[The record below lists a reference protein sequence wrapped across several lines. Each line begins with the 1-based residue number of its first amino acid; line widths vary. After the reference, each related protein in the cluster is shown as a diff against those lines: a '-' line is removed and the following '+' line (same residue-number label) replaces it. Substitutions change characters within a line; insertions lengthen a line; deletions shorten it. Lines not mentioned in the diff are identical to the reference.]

1 MSTVIDNKHNTDK
14 SASNNQADSFLSLI
28 RQLVLELHPKR
39 KNITQVKLDSLL
51 DKDLGFDS
59 LSRVELLLR
68 IRRAYDISLPDQI
81 LSRAETPRDLLQ
93 AILSAQTQEQKTTW
107 QEVQKHELVEV
118 ENIPHD
124 VNTLIEMLE
133 WHQEKHPNRI
143 HVYLYGEAQE
153 PEEISYEKL
162 LSTAQAI
169 AASLQQRSLS
179 PGQTVAIMLPTSG
192 DYLFSFFGILLA
204 GGIPVPIYPPF
215 RPSQFEDHM
224 RRQAGILTNSQAVML
239 ITVPEAKAAAR
250 LLKGQVRSLHSIITP
265 QELTTSQDQLSP
277 PIVRAQDIA
286 FLQYTSGSTGNPKG
300 VILTHAQLLANIR
313 IMGEAVQAK
322 STDTF
327 ISWLPLYHDMGLI
340 GAWFGSLYHAC
351 PLVLMS
357 PLSFLTDPSRWL
369 WMIHKYRGTLSAAPN
384 FAYGL
389 CLHKLQDKDIKGLDL
404 SSWRFAFNGAEPVSP
419 QTIRQFSKR
428 FSAYGFRPEAMS
440 PVYGLA
446 EVGVGLAFPP
456 LDRGPIIDSVQ
467 VETFTALG
475 KATPADDIKTNCLE
489 FVACGQPLSSY
500 EIRIVDSSGRE
511 LPEREVGQ
519 LQFKGPSATTG
530 YFRNS
535 ESTQNLFDGDWLNSG
550 DLAYIA
556 GGDIYLTGRTKDII
570 IRAGHNIYPYQTEE
584 AIADISGIRK
594 GCVAIIGSTDPTS
607 GTERIIVI
615 AETRESDT
623 AVKETLKQKINTVV
637 TELLTMPPDE
647 IILGPPHTI
656 LKTSSGKIRRASM
669 REIYGKGEI
678 SREHKAI
685 WRQYMRLMLAS
696 LLPRIR
702 DARKRISNL
711 AYAIYA
717 QLIFWLLTPVAWL
730 LVATLPRLSWRWAV
744 MRRCAKL
751 LFYLCRIPIKVE
763 GINNLPKDQICVF
776 VANHAS
782 YLDSAVLLAALPIK
796 CECAFVA
803 KEELGHR
810 FISRVFLRRI
820 GTVFVERFD
829 QKMGVAGAQRA
840 VQSILSGHSL
850 FFFPEGTFTRSP
862 GLLPFR
868 MGAFTTAATTNVPVV
883 PISIH
888 GTRSILRTDSWFPR
902 RGIVSV
908 VVIEPIMP
916 QGIEWAAAVELRDIS
931 RATILRYSG
940 EPDLE

>member
-1 MSTVIDNKHNTDK
+1 MSTVNKNKPRKQDK
-14 SASNNQADSFLSLI
+14 PTFNNQTEGFLNLI
-28 RQLVLELHPKR
+28 RQLVFELHPRYK
-39 KNITQVKLDSLL
+39 KTVQITLDSLL

-68 IRRAYDISLPDQI
+68 IRRAYDISLPDQL

-93 AILSAQTQEQKTTW
+93 AVQTAQTQEQKTTW
-107 QEVQKHELVEV
+107 GKIQKADLIEV
-118 ENIPHD
+118 ESMPHG
-124 VNTLIEMLE
+124 VNTLVEMLE
-133 WHQEKHPNRI
+133 WHQQKHPQRI
-143 HVYLYGEAQE
+143 HVYLYGEE
-153 PEEISYEKL
+153 KELEKITYEKL
-162 LSTAQAI
+162 LNSAQTI
-169 AASLQQRSLS
+169 AAGLQQQGLL

-192 DYLFSFFGILLA
+192 NYLFSFFGILLA

-250 LLKGQVRSLHSIITP
+250 LLKGQVPGLHSVVTP
-265 QELTTSQDQLSP
+265 QDLIASQGQLSRP
-277 PIVRAQDIA
+277 VLSSKDIA

-313 IMGEAVQAK
+313 IMGKAIHAK

-327 ISWLPLYHDMGLI
+327 VSWLPLYHDMGLI

-351 PLVLMS
+351 PLILMS

-404 SSWRFAFNGAEPVSP
+404 SSWRFAFNGAEPISP
-419 QTIRQFSKR
+419 QTIRQFGKR

-456 LDRGPIIDSVQ
+456 IDRGPIIDSIQ
-467 VETFTALG
+467 AEPFTTLG
-475 KATPADDIKTNCLE
+475 KAIKASENETNCLE

-500 EIRIVDSSGRE
+500 EIRIVDSTGRE

-519 LQFKGPSATTG
+519 LQFKGPSATSG

-535 ESTQNLFDGDWLNSG
+535 ESTRDLFEGDWLNSG

-556 GGDIYLTGRTKDII
+556 GGDIYLTSRTKDII
-570 IRAGHNIYPYQTEE
+570 IRGGHNIYPYQTEE
-584 AIADISGIRK
+584 AIGDISGIRK
-594 GCVAIIGSTDPTS
+594 GCVAIIGSTDTTS

-615 AETRESDT
+615 AETRETDA
-623 AVKETLKQKINTVV
+623 AVKEVLKQKVKSV
-637 TELLTMPPDE
+637 ATELLTMPPDE
-647 IILGPPHTI
+647 IILGTTHTV
-656 LKTSSGKIRRASM
+656 LKTSSGKIRRATM
-669 REIYGKGEI
+669 RELYEKGEI

-685 WRQYMRLMLAS
+685 WRQYLRLTLAS
-696 LLPRIR
+696 LLPRVRNIR
-702 DARKRISNL
+702 RRISNL
-711 AYAIYA
+711 SYAIYA
-717 QLIFWLLTPVAWL
+717 QLIFWLLAPVVWL
-730 LVATLPRLSWRWAV
+730 FVAILPNQNWRWAIL
-744 MRRCAKL
+744 RRCAKL

-763 GINNLPKDQICVF
+763 GINNLPKNQTCIF

-782 YLDSAVLLAALPIK
+782 YLDGAVLLAALPIK
-796 CECAFVA
+796 LSFVA
-803 KEELGHR
+803 KEELEQR
-810 FISRVFLRRI
+810 FISRVFLRHI
-820 GTVFVERFD
+820 GAKFVERFD
-829 QKMGVAGAQRA
+829 QEQGVAGAQSA
-840 VQSILSGHSL
+840 VQSILSGQSL
-850 FFFPEGTFTRSP
+850 LFFPEGTFTRSP
-862 GLLPFR
+862 GILPFR
-868 MGAFTTAATTNVPVV
+868 MGAFTSAATTNTPVI

-888 GTRSILRTDSWFPR
+888 GTRSILRSDSWFPR
-902 RGIVSV
+902 RGIISV
-908 VVIEPIMP
+908 VVIESIVP
-916 QGIEWAAAVELRDIS
+916 QDTQWSAAVELRDIS
-931 RATILRYSG
+931 RAKILRYSG

>member
-1 MSTVIDNKHNTDK
+1 MSTFTNSKHRKQDE
-14 SASNNQADSFLSLI
+14 SASNNQTDSFLNLI
-28 RQLVLELHPKR
+28 RQLVLELHPGYKDTIQ
-39 KNITQVKLDSLL
+39 ITLDSLL

-68 IRRAYDISLPDQI
+68 IRRTYDVSLPDQV
-81 LSRAETPRDLLQ
+81 LSRAETPRDLFQ
-93 AILSAQTQEQKTTW
+93 AILSAQTQQQNTSW
-107 QEVQKHELVEV
+107 QEIQKPELTEV
-118 ENIPHD
+118 ENMPHG
-124 VNTLIEMLE
+124 VNTLVEMLE
-133 WHQEKHPNRI
+133 WHQQKHPQRI
-143 HVYLYGEAQE
+143 HVYLYEEEKE
-153 PEEISYEKL
+153 PEKISYEKL
-162 LSTAQAI
+162 LISAQAV
-169 AASLQQRSLS
+169 ATGLQQLSLS

-224 RRQAGILTNSQAVML
+224 RRQAGILTNSQAVIL
-239 ITVPEAKAAAR
+239 ITVPEAKIAAR
-250 LLKGQVRSLHSIITP
+250 LLKGQVSSLHSVVTP
-265 QELTTSQDQLSP
+265 QELTVSRDQLSP
-277 PIVRAQDIA
+277 PILRAQDIA

-327 ISWLPLYHDMGLI
+327 VSWLPLYHDMGLI

-357 PLSFLTDPSRWL
+357 PLSFLTNPSRWL

-389 CLHKLQDKDIKGLDL
+389 CLNKLQNKDIKGLDL

-419 QTIRQFSKR
+419 QTIRQFSTR

-456 LDRGPIIDSVQ
+456 LDRGPIIDCVQ
-467 VETFTALG
+467 AETFTTLG
-475 KATPADDIKTNCLE
+475 KANPASENEINSLE
-489 FVACGQPLSSY
+489 FVACGQPLPSY
-500 EIRIVDSSGRE
+500 EIRIVDSTSRE

-535 ESTQNLFDGDWLNSG
+535 ESTRDLFDGDWLNSG

-556 GGDIYLTGRTKDII
+556 SGDIYLTSRTKDII
-570 IRAGHNIYPYQTEE
+570 IRGGHNIYPYQTEE
-584 AIADISGIRK
+584 AIGNIPGIRK
-594 GCVAIIGSTDPTS
+594 GCVAIIGSTDPAS
-607 GTERIIVI
+607 GTERIIVM
-615 AETRESDT
+615 AETHETDE
-623 AVKETLKQKINTVV
+623 AVIEALKQNINSVT

-647 IILGPPHTI
+647 IILGPPHTV
-656 LKTSSGKIRRASM
+656 LKTSSGKIRRATM
-669 REIYGKGEI
+669 RELYDKGEI
-678 SREHKAI
+678 SGEHKAI
-685 WRQYMRLMLAS
+685 WRQYIRLSLSS
-696 LLPRIR
+696 LLPRMR
-702 DARKRISNL
+702 DTRRKLSNL
-711 AYAIYA
+711 SYAAYA
-717 QLIFWLLTPVAWL
+717 QLIFWLLVPVAWL
-730 LVATLPRLSWRWAV
+730 LVALLPRLNWRWAV
-744 MRRCAKL
+744 MRICAKL

-763 GINNLPKDQICVF
+763 GINNLPSDQTCVF

-782 YLDSAVLLAALPIK
+782 YLDGAVLLAALPIK
-796 CECAFVA
+796 LTFIT
-803 KEELGHR
+803 KIELEQR
-810 FISRVFLRRI
+810 FFPRVFLRRI
-820 GTVFVERFD
+820 GAEFVERFD
-829 QKMGVAGAQRA
+829 QEQGVAGAQRA
-840 VQSILSGHSL
+840 VQSILSGQSL

-888 GTRSILRTDSWFPR
+888 GTRSILRSGSSFPR

-908 VVIEPIMP
+908 IVIKPIMP
-916 QGIEWAAAVELRDIS
+916 QGSQWSAAVELRDIS
-931 RATILRYSG
+931 RAMILRYSG

>member
-1 MSTVIDNKHNTDK
+1 MSTVINSKHHKHDK
-14 SASNNQADSFLSLI
+14 AVSNSQTENLLNLI
-28 RQLVLELHPKR
+28 RQLVLELHPRRKR
-39 KNITQVKLDSLL
+39 ITRVKLDSLL

-68 IRRAYDISLPDQI
+68 IRRTYDVSLPDQI

-93 AILSAQTQEQKTTW
+93 AILTAQTQEQKTTTW
-107 QEVQKHELVEV
+107 EDIQKRDLREV
-118 ENIPHD
+118 ESTPHS
-124 VNTLIEMLE
+124 VNTLIELLE
-133 WHQEKHPNRI
+133 WHQQKHPQRI
-143 HVYLYGEAQE
+143 HVYLYGEREE
-153 PEEISYEKL
+153 PEKITYEKL
-162 LSTAQAI
+162 FSSARTI
-169 AASLQQRSLS
+169 AASLQQHFLQ

-192 DYLFSFFGILLA
+192 DYLFSFYGVLLA

-224 RRQAGILTNSQAVML
+224 RHQAGILTNSQAVML

-250 LLKGQVRSLHSIITP
+250 LLKGQVESLHSIVTP
-265 QELTTSQDQLSP
+265 QELTTSQEQFSP
-277 PIVRAQDIA
+277 PVVRAKDIA

-313 IMGEAVQAK
+313 INGEAVQAK

-340 GAWFGSLYHAC
+340 GAWFGCLYHAC
-351 PLVLMS
+351 SLVLMS

-369 WMIHKYRGTLSAAPN
+369 WMIHNYRGTLSAAPN

-389 CLHKLQDKDIKGLDL
+389 CLNKLEDRDIRGLDL

-456 LDRGPIIDSVQ
+456 LERGPIIDSIQ
-467 VETFTALG
+467 PEPFTSSG
-475 KATPADDIKTNCLE
+475 KANPTSENETNCLE
-489 FVACGQPLSSY
+489 FVACGQPLPGY
-500 EIRIVDSSGRE
+500 EIRIVDSTGRE

-519 LQFKGPSATTG
+519 LQFKGPSATSG

-535 ESTQNLFDGDWLNSG
+535 ESTKELFDGDWLNSG

-556 GGDIYLTGRTKDII
+556 GGDIYLTSRTKDII
-570 IRAGHNIYPYQTEE
+570 IRGGHNIYPYQTEE
-584 AIADISGIRK
+584 AIGDIPSIRK
-594 GCVAIIGSTDPTS
+594 GCVAIIGSTDTTT
-607 GTERIIVI
+607 GTERIIVL
-615 AETRESDT
+615 AETRET
-623 AVKETLKQKINTVV
+623 NAAAMEILKQKINSVT
-637 TELLTMPPDE
+637 TELLSMPPDE
-647 IILGPPHTI
+647 IILGPPHTV
-656 LKTSSGKIRRASM
+656 LKTSSGKIRRATM
-669 REIYGKGEI
+669 RNLFEKGEI
-678 SREHKAI
+678 SKEHKTI
-685 WRQYMRLMLAS
+685 WRQYIRLTLSS
-696 LLPRIR
+696 LLPRMR
-702 DARKRISNL
+702 NMRRRISNL
-711 AYAIYA
+711 GYAVYA
-717 QLIFWLLTPVAWL
+717 QLIFWILAPLLWL
-730 LVATLPRLSWRWAV
+730 LIAILPRLNWRWMV
-744 MRRCAKL
+744 IRRCAKL

-763 GINNLPKDQICVF
+763 GMNNLPRDQTCVF

-782 YLDSAVLLAALPIK
+782 YLDGAILSAVLPIK
-796 CECAFVA
+796 LSFVA
-803 KEELGHR
+803 KKELELQ

-820 GTVFVERFD
+820 GAEFVERFD
-829 QKMGVAGAQRA
+829 QEQGVAGTQRA
-840 VQSILSGHSL
+840 VQSILSGRSL
-850 FFFPEGTFTRSP
+850 VFFPEGTFTRSP

-868 MGAFTTAATTNVPVV
+868 MGAFTTVATTNVPVV

-888 GTRSILRTDSWFPR
+888 GTRSILRSGSWFPR

-908 VVIEPIMP
+908 VITEPITP
-916 QGIEWAAAVELRDIS
+916 RGTDWAAAVELRDLS
-931 RATILRYSG
+931 RAMVLRYSS

>member
-1 MSTVIDNKHNTDK
+1 MSAFTNSKHHKQDEST
-14 SASNNQADSFLSLI
+14 SNNQTDSFLNLI
-28 RQLVLELHPKR
+28 RQLVLELHPGYKDTIQ
-39 KNITQVKLDSLL
+39 ITLDSLL

-68 IRRAYDISLPDQI
+68 IRRTYDVSLPDQV
-81 LSRAETPRDLLQ
+81 LSRAETPRDLFQ
-93 AILSAQTQEQKTTW
+93 AILSAQTQQQNTSW
-107 QEVQKHELVEV
+107 QEIQKPELTEV
-118 ENIPHD
+118 ENMPHG
-124 VNTLIEMLE
+124 VNTLVEMLE
-133 WHQEKHPNRI
+133 WHQQKHPQRI
-143 HVYLYGEAQE
+143 HVYLYEEEKE
-153 PEEISYEKL
+153 PEKISYEKL
-162 LSTAQAI
+162 LISAQAV
-169 AASLQQRSLS
+169 ATGLQQLSLS

-224 RRQAGILTNSQAVML
+224 RRQAGILTNSQAVIL
-239 ITVPEAKAAAR
+239 ITVPEAKIAAR
-250 LLKGQVRSLHSIITP
+250 LLKGQVSSLHSVVTP
-265 QELTTSQDQLSP
+265 QELTVSRDQLSP
-277 PIVRAQDIA
+277 PILRAQDIA

-327 ISWLPLYHDMGLI
+327 VSWLPLYHDMGLI

-357 PLSFLTDPSRWL
+357 PLSFLTNPSRWL

-389 CLHKLQDKDIKGLDL
+389 CLNKLQNKDIKGLDL

-419 QTIRQFSKR
+419 QTIRQFSTR

-456 LDRGPIIDSVQ
+456 LDRGPIIDCVQ
-467 VETFTALG
+467 AETFTTLG
-475 KATPADDIKTNCLE
+475 KANPASENEINSLE
-489 FVACGQPLSSY
+489 FVACGQPLPSY
-500 EIRIVDSSGRE
+500 EIRIVDSTSRE

-535 ESTQNLFDGDWLNSG
+535 ESTRDLFDGDWLNSG

-556 GGDIYLTGRTKDII
+556 RGDIYLTSRTKDII
-570 IRAGHNIYPYQTEE
+570 IRSGHNIYPYQTEE
-584 AIADISGIRK
+584 AIGNIPGIRK
-594 GCVAIIGSTDPTS
+594 GCVAIIGSTDPAS
-607 GTERIIVI
+607 GTERIIVM
-615 AETRESDT
+615 AETRETDE
-623 AVKETLKQKINTVV
+623 AVIEALKQNINSVT

-647 IILGPPHTI
+647 IILGPPHTV
-656 LKTSSGKIRRASM
+656 LKTSSGKIRRATM
-669 REIYGKGEI
+669 RELYDKGEI
-678 SREHKAI
+678 SGEHKAI
-685 WRQYMRLMLAS
+685 WRQYIRLSLSS
-696 LLPRIR
+696 LLPRMR
-702 DARKRISNL
+702 DTRRKLSNL
-711 AYAIYA
+711 SYAAYA
-717 QLIFWLLTPVAWL
+717 QLIFWLLVPVVWL
-730 LVATLPRLSWRWAV
+730 LVALLPRLNWRWAV
-744 MRRCAKL
+744 MRICAKL

-763 GINNLPKDQICVF
+763 GINNLPSDQTCVF

-782 YLDSAVLLAALPIK
+782 YLDGAVLLAALPIK
-796 CECAFVA
+796 LTFIT
-803 KEELGHR
+803 KIELEQR
-810 FISRVFLRRI
+810 FFPRVFLRRI
-820 GTVFVERFD
+820 GAEFVERFD
-829 QKMGVAGAQRA
+829 QEQGVAGAQRA
-840 VQSILSGHSL
+840 VQSILSGQSL

-888 GTRSILRTDSWFPR
+888 GTRSILRSGSSFPR

-908 VVIEPIMP
+908 IVIKPIMP
-916 QGIEWAAAVELRDIS
+916 QGSQWSAAVELRDIS
-931 RATILRYSG
+931 RAMILRYSG

>member
-1 MSTVIDNKHNTDK
+1 MSTFTNSKHCKQDE
-14 SASNNQADSFLSLI
+14 SASNNQTDSFLNLI
-28 RQLVLELHPKR
+28 RQLVLELHPGYKDTIQ
-39 KNITQVKLDSLL
+39 ITLDSLL
-51 DKDLGFDS
+51 DKDLSFDS

-68 IRRAYDISLPDQI
+68 IRRTYDVSLPDQV
-81 LSRAETPRDLLQ
+81 LSRAETPRDLFQ
-93 AILSAQTQEQKTTW
+93 AILSAQTQQQKISW
-107 QEVQKHELVEV
+107 QEIQKPELTEV
-118 ENIPHD
+118 ESMPHG
-124 VNTLIEMLE
+124 VNTLVEMLE
-133 WHQEKHPNRI
+133 WHQQKHPQRI
-143 HVYLYGEAQE
+143 HVYLYEEEKE
-153 PEEISYEKL
+153 PENISYEKL
-162 LSTAQAI
+162 LISAQAV
-169 AASLQQRSLS
+169 AAGLQQLSLS

-224 RRQAGILTNSQAVML
+224 RRQAGILTNSQAVIL
-239 ITVPEAKAAAR
+239 ITVPEAKIAAR
-250 LLKGQVRSLHSIITP
+250 LLKGQVRSLHSVVTP
-265 QELTTSQDQLSP
+265 QELTVSRDQLSP
-277 PIVRAQDIA
+277 TILRAQDIA

-327 ISWLPLYHDMGLI
+327 VSWLPLYHDMGLI

-357 PLSFLTDPSRWL
+357 PLSFLTNPSRWL

-389 CLHKLQDKDIKGLDL
+389 CLNKLQNKDIKGLDL

-419 QTIRQFSKR
+419 QTIRQFSTR

-456 LDRGPIIDSVQ
+456 LDRGPIIDCVQ
-467 VETFTALG
+467 AETFTTLG
-475 KATPADDIKTNCLE
+475 KANTASENEINSLE
-489 FVACGQPLSSY
+489 FVACGQPLPSY
-500 EIRIVDSSGRE
+500 EIRIVDSTSRE

-535 ESTQNLFDGDWLNSG
+535 ESTRDLFDGDWLNSG

-556 GGDIYLTGRTKDII
+556 SGDIYLTSRTKDII
-570 IRAGHNIYPYQTEE
+570 IRGGHNIYPYQTEE
-584 AIADISGIRK
+584 AIGNIPGIRK
-594 GCVAIIGSTDPTS
+594 GCVAIIGSTGPAS
-607 GTERIIVI
+607 GTERIIVM
-615 AETRESDT
+615 AETRETDE
-623 AVKETLKQKINTVV
+623 AAIEALKQNINSVT

-647 IILGPPHTI
+647 IILGPPHTV
-656 LKTSSGKIRRASM
+656 LKTSSGKIRRATM
-669 REIYGKGEI
+669 RELYDKGEI
-678 SREHKAI
+678 SGEHKSI
-685 WRQYMRLMLAS
+685 WRQYIRLSLSS
-696 LLPRIR
+696 LLPRMR
-702 DARKRISNL
+702 DTRRKLSNL
-711 AYAIYA
+711 SYAVYA
-717 QLIFWLLTPVAWL
+717 QLIFWLLVPVVWL
-730 LVATLPRLSWRWAV
+730 LVALLPRLNWRWAV
-744 MRRCAKL
+744 MRICAKL

-763 GINNLPKDQICVF
+763 GINNLPSDQTCVF

-782 YLDSAVLLAALPIK
+782 YLDGAVLLAALPTKLTFITK
-796 CECAFVA
+796 V
-803 KEELGHR
+803 ELEQR
-810 FISRVFLRRI
+810 FFPRVFLRRI
-820 GTVFVERFD
+820 GAEFVERFD
-829 QKMGVAGAQRA
+829 QEQGVAGAQRA
-840 VQSILSGHSL
+840 VQSILSGQSL

-868 MGAFTTAATTNVPVV
+868 MGAFTTAATTNVPIV

-888 GTRSILRTDSWFPR
+888 GTRSILRSGSSFPR

-908 VVIEPIMP
+908 IVIKPIMP
-916 QGIEWAAAVELRDIS
+916 QGSQWSAAVELRDIS
-931 RATILRYSG
+931 RAMILRYSG
-940 EPDLE
+940 EPNLE

>member
-1 MSTVIDNKHNTDK
+1 MSTFTNSKHRKQDE
-14 SASNNQADSFLSLI
+14 SASNNQTDSFLNLI
-28 RQLVLELHPKR
+28 RQLVLELHPGYKDTIQ
-39 KNITQVKLDSLL
+39 ITLDSLL

-68 IRRAYDISLPDQI
+68 IRRTYDVSLPNQV
-81 LSRAETPRDLLQ
+81 LSRAETPRDLFQ
-93 AILSAQTQEQKTTW
+93 AILSAQTQEQKTSW
-107 QEVQKHELVEV
+107 QEIQKPELTEV
-118 ENIPHD
+118 ESMPHG
-124 VNTLIEMLE
+124 VNTLVEMLE
-133 WHQEKHPNRI
+133 WHQQKHPQRI
-143 HVYLYGEAQE
+143 HVYLYEEEKE
-153 PEEISYEKL
+153 PEKISYEKL
-162 LSTAQAI
+162 LISAQAV
-169 AASLQQRSLS
+169 AAGLQQLSLS

-192 DYLFSFFGILLA
+192 NYLFSFFGILLA

-224 RRQAGILTNSQAVML
+224 RRQAGILTNSQAVIL
-239 ITVPEAKAAAR
+239 ITVPEAKIAAR
-250 LLKGQVRSLHSIITP
+250 LLKGQVRSLHSVVTP
-265 QELTTSQDQLSP
+265 QELTVSRDQLSP
-277 PIVRAQDIA
+277 PILRAQDIA

-322 STDTF
+322 STDMF
-327 ISWLPLYHDMGLI
+327 VSWLPLYHDMGLI

-357 PLSFLTDPSRWL
+357 PLSFLTNPSRWL

-389 CLHKLQDKDIKGLDL
+389 CLNKLQNKDIKSLDL

-419 QTIRQFSKR
+419 QTIRQFSTR

-456 LDRGPIIDSVQ
+456 LDRGPIIDCVQ
-467 VETFTALG
+467 AETFTTLG
-475 KATPADDIKTNCLE
+475 KANPASENEINSLE
-489 FVACGQPLSSY
+489 FVACGQPLPSY
-500 EIRIVDSSGRE
+500 EIRIVDSTSRE

-535 ESTQNLFDGDWLNSG
+535 ESTRDLFDGDWLNSG

-556 GGDIYLTGRTKDII
+556 SGDIFLTSRTKDII
-570 IRAGHNIYPYQTEE
+570 IRGGHNIYPYQTEE
-584 AIADISGIRK
+584 AIGNIPGIRK
-594 GCVAIIGSTDPTS
+594 GCVAIIGSTDPAS
-607 GTERIIVI
+607 GTERIIVM
-615 AETRESDT
+615 AETRETDE
-623 AVKETLKQKINTVV
+623 AAIEALKQNINSISA
-637 TELLTMPPDE
+637 ELLTMPPDE
-647 IILGPPHTI
+647 IILGPPHTV
-656 LKTSSGKIRRASM
+656 LKTSSGKIRRATM
-669 REIYGKGEI
+669 RELYDKGEI
-678 SREHKAI
+678 SGEHKAI
-685 WRQYMRLMLAS
+685 WRQYIRLSLSSLFPRMRDTL
-696 LLPRIR
+696 
-702 DARKRISNL
+702 RKLSNL
-711 AYAIYA
+711 SYATYA
-717 QLIFWLLTPVAWL
+717 QLIFWLLVPVVWL
-730 LVATLPRLSWRWAV
+730 LVALLPRLNWRWAV
-744 MRRCAKL
+744 MRICAKL

-763 GINNLPKDQICVF
+763 GINNLPSDQTCVF

-782 YLDSAVLLAALPIK
+782 YLDGAVLLAALPIK
-796 CECAFVA
+796 LTFIT
-803 KEELGHR
+803 KIELEQR
-810 FISRVFLRRI
+810 FFPRVFLRRI
-820 GTVFVERFD
+820 GAEFVERFD
-829 QKMGVAGAQRA
+829 QEQGVADAQRA
-840 VQSILSGHSL
+840 VQSLLSGQSL

-888 GTRSILRTDSWFPR
+888 GTRSILRSGSSFPR

-908 VVIEPIMP
+908 IVIKPIMP
-916 QGIEWAAAVELRDIS
+916 QGSQWAAAVELRDIS
-931 RATILRYSG
+931 RAMILRYSG